1 MTLLRILTNVFVVT
15 LAIAASALAGTQ
27 TTLVLGAEDLLR
39 EPIRTG
45 SGDMAGEIQRLILD
59 PERGSIRLVVVDLA
73 GPELRTVAVPWSFLS
88 VRTDGSVWLRA
99 SEEELFGSPSLS
111 EIGNET
117 RPEARGSAI
126 AGSRQITYAPENRA
140 VPFDPSRVASYRGVV
155 VGTLA
160 APLEGGVDVVVAVVD
175 VGDREI
181 EAHLGS
187 RAHLERIGCDLEPGD
202 SVSFAGTPRDEEGTT
217 MVAVSRITVQGRSF
231 RLRDSDGSSPGAR

>member
-1 MTLLRILTNVFVVT
+1 MTLLRILTNVFVIVP
-15 LAIAASALAGTQ
+15 IAASALAGAQ
-27 TTLVLGAEDLLR
+27 TTFVVGAEDLLR
-39 EPIRTG
+39 EPIRTE

-99 SEEELFGSPSLS
+99 SEEELFSSPSLS
-111 EIGNET
+111 EIADGS
-117 RPEARGSAI
+117 RPEALVNAVTRSG
-126 AGSRQITYAPENRA
+126 QITYAPENRA

-155 VGTLA
+155 VGTLT

-175 VGDREI
+175 IGEREI

-187 RAHLERIGCDLEPGD
+187 RAYLERIGCDLEPGD
-202 SVSFAGTPRDEEGTT
+202 PVAFEGSPRDEEGTT
-217 MVAVSRITVQGRSF
+217 IVAVSRITVQGRSF
-231 RLRDSDGSSPGAR
+231 RLRDSDGSSPATP